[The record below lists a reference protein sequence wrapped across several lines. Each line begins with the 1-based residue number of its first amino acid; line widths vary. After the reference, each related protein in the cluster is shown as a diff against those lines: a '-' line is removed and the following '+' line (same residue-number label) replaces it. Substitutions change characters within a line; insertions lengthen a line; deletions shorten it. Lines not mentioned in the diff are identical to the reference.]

1 MFALI
6 GFLITVLLTL
16 LVSSVITPTPLS
28 DSGNVRYRTIPVMTI
43 LLIVANSLIFMVFQA
58 PNYYQGLSLLQ
69 GKLFTNN
76 PSVIA
81 LLNGQIP
88 KDPDFIDGMNRLN
101 SYFAQTWTFGYRA
114 IFVRDGGL
122 GIGAFSAFSSMFMH
136 RDLWHLFFN
145 MIYLWTFGRRVED
158 ACGSWRFL
166 AYYLISGLVA
176 VVGWEIFNT
185 AHNDVPVIGASGAIA
200 GIMGAYL
207 VLFPGAMINCFWVVG
222 VILRV
227 PVVAILK
234 LAGVRWVQ
242 GAPTWRWTIRLPAF
256 LLLLFFLGQ
265 EAIASLLPFLQSN
278 QEDLGGGVAHS
289 AHVAGFLAAL
299 LIFLFVRK
307 DLLTR
312 YFSGRRL

>member
-6 GFLITVLLTL
+6 AFLITVLLTL
-16 LVSSVITPTPLS
+16 LVSSVLTPTPLS
-28 DSGNVRYRTIPVMTI
+28 DSGNVRYRTIPIMTI

-58 PNYYQGLSLLQ
+58 PNYYQGLSLIQ
-69 GKLFTNN
+69 SQ
-76 PSVIA
+76 P
-81 LLNGQIP
+81 LNS
-88 KDPDFIDGMNRLN
+88 PDFIDGMARLN
-101 SYFAQTWTFGYRA
+101 SYVTQMWTFGYRA
-114 IFVRDGGL
+114 IFVRNQL
-122 GIGAFSAFSSMFMH
+122 GIGAFSAFTSMFMH
-136 RDLWHLFFN
+136 HDLWHLFFN

-166 AYYLISGLVA
+166 AFYLISGLVA
-176 VVGWEIFNT
+176 TIGFEIFNV
-185 AHNDVPVIGASGAIA
+185 AHNDIPAVGASGAIA

-207 VLFPGAMINCFWVVG
+207 VLFPGAMITCFWVVG
-222 VILRV
+222 VIFRV
-227 PVVAILK
+227 PVVVILR
-234 LAGVRWVQ
+234 LAGVKWVQ

-265 EAIASLLPFLQSN
+265 ESLASLLPFLQPT
-278 QEDLGGGVAHS
+278 QEDLSGVAHS

-299 LIFLFVRK
+299 VIFLFVRK

>member
-1 MFALI
+1 MFALLD
-6 GFLITVLLTL
+6 FLLTVLLTL
-16 LVSSVITPTPLS
+16 LVSSVLTPTPLS

-58 PNYYQGLSLLQ
+58 PDYYQGLSLIQ
-69 GKLFTNN
+69 GQ
-76 PSVIA
+76 P
-81 LLNGQIP
+81 LNS
-88 KDPDFIDGMNRLN
+88 PDFVDGVARLN
-101 SYFAQTWTFGYRA
+101 NYLAQTWTFGYRA
-114 IFVRDGGL
+114 IFVREGL
-122 GIGAFSAFSSMFMH
+122 GIGAFSAFTSMFMH

-166 AYYLISGLVA
+166 AFYLISGLVA

-185 AHNDVPVIGASGAIA
+185 THTDIPVVGASGAIA

-207 VLFPGAMINCFWVVG
+207 VLFPGAMITCFWVVG

-227 PVVAILK
+227 PVVAVLR
-234 LAGVRWVQ
+234 LAGVKWVQ

-265 EAIASLLPFLQSN
+265 EAIASLLPFLQTN
-278 QEDLGGGVAHS
+278 QEDLGGVAHS

-299 LIFLFVRK
+299 VIFLFVRK